1 MGRYRI
7 MIVDDEQEVRQA
19 MIRKLDWEAL
29 GFQVVL
35 EAENGQDAL
44 EKGRPG
50 GRCAAHCPRRTE

>member
-1 MGRYRI
+1 MYNKRIKQSGGTAMGRYRI

-35 EAENGQDAL
+35 
-44 EKGRPG
+44 
-50 GRCAAHCPRRTE
+50 